1 MVETLFGEGHQLTP
15 RNDLSQPGQFACEE
29 TLTVV
34 GPKRSIQSVRV
45 LGPTRSRNQV
55 EISRTD
61 EFFLGVDAPVR
72 NSGDTKNTP
81 GVTLVGP
88 KGTATLD
95 DGLICAARHIH
106 MAPDDAE
113 VFGVKHGDIVEVA
126 VDTAG
131 RDLIFGDVLIRVS
144 PKFALEMHV
153 DTDEANAAE
162 LPRQGEGMLVATP
175 GTARLRRK
183 RLSG

>member
-1 MVETLFGEGHQLTP
+1 
-15 RNDLSQPGQFACEE
+15 
-29 TLTVV
+29 VV
-34 GPKRSIQSVRV
+34 GPKRSLESVRV

-55 EISRTD
+55 EIARTD
-61 EFFLGVDAPVR
+61 EFWLGVDAPVR
-72 NSGDTKNTP
+72 NSGDTDNTP

-88 KGTATLD
+88 KGTVTLE

-106 MAPDDAE
+106 MTPADAE
-113 VFGVKHGDIVEVA
+113 AFGVEEGDVVEVA
-126 VDTAG
+126 IDSAG

-144 PKFALEMHV
+144 PKYALEMHV

-162 LPRQGEGMLVATP
+162 LPREGEGMLVATA

-183 RLSG
+183 RVSS